1 MTAQELL
8 CLQIQRNT
16 DQLFRAARA
25 IPAEKLDWKPSPEM
39 RSALDQLQ
47 EIATADSV
55 FKSSYV
61 NRELDWSP
69 DLMGQWLAE
78 RSKYTDL
85 DELEKMTRESN
96 AKLCEY
102 IMSVDDDYLS
112 QPVKMPF
119 PGEFD
124 VAYIFSYY
132 PWNMAY
138 HEGQI
143 TAIGMRL
150 QDGA

>member
-8 CLQIQRNT
+8 CLQIDRNT
-16 DQLFRAARA
+16 DQLFRAART
-25 IPAEKLDWKPSPEM
+25 IPEDKLNWTPNPNL

-55 FKSSYV
+55 FRAAYTERSI
-61 NRELDWSP
+61 EWSP
-69 DLMGQWLAE
+69 EIMANWVAE
-78 RSKYTDL
+78 RSKITDIN
-85 DELEKMTRESN
+85 ELERLTRESN
-96 AKLCEY
+96 KSLCEF
-102 IMSVDDDYLS
+102 IMSVDGDYLS
-112 QPVKMPF
+112 LPVKMPF

-143 TAIGMRL
+143 TALGMQL
-150 QDGA
+150 GENA